1 MICVDTLTTVFDRYA
16 ARFSRNFNGSPYEA
30 LIYILVNKS
39 SQDASRNLTFALAC
53 IIPDR
58 GCHFIRAAAP

>member
-16 ARFSRNFNGSPYEA
+16 GRSSRNVNGSPYEA